1 MITNMLLTAMGA
13 TGNRALTYAPHL
25 SAAAAEFGI
34 VEPLDIAHWLAQ
46 IFQESGALK
55 YVREL
60 WDGKGQQA
68 RYDTRTDL
76 GNTPQVD
83 GDGYHNRGVG
93 LIQTTGEY
101 NIEKALKALGYPPDS
116 NDNLAT
122 PEGAS
127 RSAGYFWHS
136 NGLTA
141 IALSSGFDVHR
152 CTKRVNGGYTH
163 LTERQAYFDKARR
176 FLEIGADAQTTPPDQ
191 VSVPK
196 STPPTQHNEVVTK
209 VEPVARKPEV
219 VKPKDDVVDKSKPD
233 YRRYL

>member
-1 MITNMLLTAMGA
+1 MGA
-13 TGNRALTYAPHL
+13 TGGRALTYAPHL

-34 VEPLDIAHWLAQ
+34 IEPLDIAHWLAQ

-55 YVREL
+55 YTREL

-68 RYDTRTDL
+68 RYDTHTDL
-76 GNTPQVD
+76 GNTPQFD

-122 PEGAS
+122 PEGAA
-127 RSAGYFWHS
+127 RSAAYFWQS

-141 IALSSGFDVHR
+141 IALSSGLDVRR
-152 CTKRVNGGYTH
+152 CTKKVNGGYTH
-163 LTERQAYFDKARR
+163 LAERQAYFDKAWR
-176 FLEIGADAQTTPPDQ
+176 FLGQAPEPAAKPQNSVTTVAQKPAFNTP
-191 VSVPK
+191 
-196 STPPTQHNEVVTK
+196 
-209 VEPVARKPEV
+209 KPNR
-219 VKPKDDVVDKSKPD
+219 SN
-233 YRRYL
+233 YL

>member
-1 MITNMLLTAMGA
+1 MAAKMITDRLLTAMGA
-13 TGNRALTYAPHL
+13 TGGRALTYAPHL

-34 VEPLDIAHWLAQ
+34 VEPLDVAHWLAQ

-76 GNTPQVD
+76 GNTQQVD

-127 RSAGYFWHS
+127 RSAGYFWQS

-141 IALSSGFDVHR
+141 IALSSGFDVRR
-152 CTKRVNGGYTH
+152 CTKKVNGGYTH
-163 LTERQAYFDKARR
+163 LAERQAYFDKARR
-176 FLEIGADAQTTPPDQ
+176 FLEIGTNAPATPPNQ
-191 VSVPK
+191 VQPPAPEPK
-196 STPPTQHNEVVTK
+196 P
-209 VEPVARKPEV
+209 
-219 VKPKDDVVDKSKPD
+219 PKDATTVTQKPTFNTPKPNRSD
-233 YRRYL
+233 YL

>member
-1 MITNMLLTAMGA
+1 MITIELLQAMGA
-13 TGNRALTYAPHL
+13 TGGRAQTYAHHL
-25 SAAAAEFGI
+25 VAAAAEFGI

-55 YVREL
+55 YAREL
-60 WDGKGQQA
+60 WDGKGRQA

-76 GNTPQVD
+76 GNTPQAD

-93 LIQTTGEY
+93 LLQNTGEY
-101 NIEKALKALGYPPDS
+101 NIERALKALGYPPDS

-127 RSAGYFWHS
+127 RSAAYFWQS

-141 IALSSGFDVHR
+141 IAMSSGTDVRR

-163 LTERQAYFDKARR
+163 LTERQAYFDKSWRYLGGIAK
-176 FLEIGADAQTTPPDQ
+176 AQAPAPQPLAKPVETTPEP
-191 VSVPK
+191 PK
-196 STPPTQHNEVVTK
+196 EAQK
-209 VEPVARKPEV
+209 VAQN
-219 VKPKDDVVDKSKPD
+219 PKTNDRSK
-233 YRRYL
+233 YL